1 MSARRQDRF
10 VSFLSDMLL
19 ILSSVALLAMMCLTV
34 TDVFARYVFVLP
46 IPSAVELTEL
56 LMVATVFFA
65 LPVVTV
71 SGGHV
76 AVDLIDVVVGAKIA
90 RAFVRASYV
99 GLAVAFAVLSWRLT
113 EKATGLA
120 AFGDTTQVLRLPV
133 YPFVYLMAGL
143 VAISAISALAYVA
156 FYRDEAEE

>member
-1 MSARRQDRF
+1 MSARRQVKF
-10 VSFLSDMLL
+10 VSFLSDMFL
-19 ILSSVALLAMMCLTV
+19 ILSSVALLVMMCLTV

-76 AVDLIDVVVGAKIA
+76 AVDLIDAVVGTKIA
-90 RAFVRASYV
+90 KLLVSASYV
-99 GLAVAFAVLSWRLT
+99 GLAVAFAVLSWRLA
-113 EKATGLA
+113 EKAAGLA
-120 AFGDTTQVLRLPV
+120 AFGDTTQVLRLPLF
-133 YPFVYLMAGL
+133 PFVYLMAGL
-143 VAISAISALAYVA
+143 VAISAASALAYVA
-156 FYRDEAEE
+156 FHKDEAEK